1 MANDKLS
8 KKERLSSGFINVSD
22 VKEDNFNDG
31 SSGFNQGKEEEKFE
45 KDEVLE
51 DPTSKKLRPLSAQ
64 LQGWVG
70 VGKKDSEYYEE
81 DVKKFMPV
89 KLEASD
95 GDIKPFKGHLVDPEL
110 TDLGSTDKPAA

>member
-1 MANDKLS
+1 MANDESS
-8 KKERLSSGFINVSD
+8 KKECSSSGFINVSD

-31 SSGFNQGKEEEKFE
+31 SSGFNQGKKEEKFK

-51 DPTSKKLRPLSAQ
+51 DPTSKKLRPFLAQ
-64 LQGWVG
+64 HQGWVR
-70 VGKKDSEYYEE
+70 VGEKYSEYYEE

-95 GDIKPFKGHLVDPEL
+95 GDIKPVKGHLFDPEL
-110 TDLGSTDKPAA
+110 TDLG